1 MADTKK
7 EGISK
12 LAKTLDNR
20 INEHNETGL
29 TFDFGVIKKGLYL
42 QPNTMNVKISKSEY
56 SVLQYMTGQSTGGAL
71 SGTPYEHSHTWPKL
85 KAGDHVVFIW
95 VQDEPVILGV
105 IKKGSAI

>member
-1 MADTKK
+1 MADRKK

-20 INEHNETGL
+20 INEHSETGL
-29 TFDFGVIKKGLYL
+29 SFDFGVIKNGLYL
-42 QPNTMNVKISKSEY
+42 QPNTMNVKISKSDY
-56 SVLQYMTGQSTGGAL
+56 SVLGYLTGQSTET
-71 SGTPYEHSHTWPKL
+71 SSEHKHKWPKL

-105 IKKGSAI
+105 VKKGSDI

>member
-1 MADTKK
+1 MADRKK

-12 LAKTLDNR
+12 LAKVLDKR
-20 INEHNETGL
+20 INEHSETGL

-42 QPNTMNVKISKSEY
+42 QPNTMNVKISKKDY
-56 SVLQYMTGQSTGGAL
+56 SVLQYMTGWQNL
-71 SGTPYEHSHTWPKL
+71 PKL

-105 IKKGSAI
+105 VKKGTAI